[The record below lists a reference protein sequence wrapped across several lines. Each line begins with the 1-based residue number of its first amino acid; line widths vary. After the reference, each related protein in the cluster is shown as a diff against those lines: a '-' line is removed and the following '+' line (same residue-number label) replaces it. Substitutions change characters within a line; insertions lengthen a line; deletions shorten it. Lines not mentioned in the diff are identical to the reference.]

1 MDFPLIKSVQRELI
15 KSEKSQIGSVQDM
28 KNTQKK
34 VTSGSQPK
42 PDDRSNNV
50 DRIKRNIDMTIHN
63 IEAAEDMMSKTD
75 NPSTKRDLSEKNERR
90 EQALDGMRSEIRDE
104 AGHQKHQNK

>member
-1 MDFPLIKSVQRELI
+1 MRNKQVNPS
-15 KSEKSQIGSVQDM
+15 
-28 KNTQKK
+28 
-34 VTSGSQPK
+34 SGSQPK

-75 NPSTKRDLSEKNERR
+75 NPSTKRELSEKNERR

-104 AGHQKHQNK
+104 AKHRKHQ